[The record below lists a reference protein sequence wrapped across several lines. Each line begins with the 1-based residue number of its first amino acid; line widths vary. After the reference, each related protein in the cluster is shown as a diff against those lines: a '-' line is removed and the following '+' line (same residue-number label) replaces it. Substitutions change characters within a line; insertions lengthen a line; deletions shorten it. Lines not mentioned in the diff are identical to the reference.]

1 MDTSSESTLPAAERP
16 MPRYI
21 RRSLLPLA
29 VDDPALDGK
38 AFGSWADAIVLD
50 LARPPGVDWQAHARA
65 RMPAAI
71 AAAARGGAEVFV
83 RVDASAAGPAR
94 DPPPGVGWQAHAR
107 ARMPAAIAA
116 AARGGA
122 EVFVRVDASAAV
134 AEIDASV
141 FTGLAGIVVKGVR
154 DPQVLVRADEQ
165 LTALESS

>member
-1 MDTSSESTLPAAERP
+1 MPDSGRASVAGPEVHCHNGHSRARGNPDAVSCLDPRLRGTSSFPRKRESRSVREVGALLTRHASRPMDTSSESTLPAAERP

-83 RVDASAAGPAR
+83 RVDASAA
-94 DPPPGVGWQAHAR
+94 
-107 ARMPAAIAA
+107 
-116 AARGGA
+116 
-122 EVFVRVDASAAV
+122 V
-134 AEIDASV
+134 A
-141 FTGLAGIVVKGVR
+141 
-154 DPQVLVRADEQ
+154 
-165 LTALESS
+165 